1 MWLYLVVSCHIWL
14 PSHEIPKIYADMM
27 CHAISVVYEFPVA
40 SPKPLPKGAAPFAS
54 FYRAFRRAWVQSSD
68 FEKHPLDPPLSD
80 SGRAEATD
88 VAERIA
94 KFVESKPGSQI
105 QALGG
110 T

>member
-1 MWLYLVVSCHIWL
+1 MTCN
-14 PSHEIPKIYADMM
+14 PR
-27 CHAISVVYEFPVA
+27 SVAYQFPVA
-40 SPKPLPKGAAPFAS
+40 SPTPLSKGAFPFPS
-54 FYRAFRRAWVQSSD
+54 FSWAFRRAWVQSSD

-80 SGRAEATD
+80 AGRAEATD